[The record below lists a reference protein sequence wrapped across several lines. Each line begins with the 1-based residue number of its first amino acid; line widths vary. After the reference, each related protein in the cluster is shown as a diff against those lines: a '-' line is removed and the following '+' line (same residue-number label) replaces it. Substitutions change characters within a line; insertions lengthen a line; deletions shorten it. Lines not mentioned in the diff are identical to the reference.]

1 MTGIAF
7 KKGTLLILTGP
18 VPHFHIVMNDPV
30 FSGEHGKDT
39 VLVVNISSVK
49 PHVYHDPSCV
59 LHPGCH
65 AFVRHQS
72 WVVYEGATVM
82 NTARID
88 EQVASRDITTHEPA
102 SDALFEQVRQGFDC
116 SPHLKPKIRRYLKIH
131 NI

>member
-49 PHVYHDPSCV
+49 PHTYHDPSCV

-65 AFVRHQS
+65 AFVRHPS

-82 NTARID
+82 DTARID
-88 EQVASRDITTHEPA
+88 EKVASLDITTHEPA
-102 SDALFEQVRQGFDC
+102 SDDLFEQVRLGFDC

>member
-49 PHVYHDPSCV
+49 PHVFHDPSCV
-59 LHPGCH
+59 LQAGCH
-65 AFVRHQS
+65 AFVRHSS

-82 NTARID
+82 DTARIN
-88 EQVASRDITTHEPA
+88 EQVVSRDITTHDPA
-102 SDALFEQVRQGFDC
+102 SDELFEQVRKGFDC
-116 SPHLKPKIRRYLKIH
+116 SPHLKPKIRRYIKIH